1 MTATSASFT
10 KKIKKPSVFILS
22 QGYLI
27 GGGLF
32 MNMEEQRKVKLL
44 RDEGLSYTQI
54 ANRMDISVNTI
65 KSYCKRN
72 SLGVIQ
78 STKTQTELC
87 ESCSKPIK
95 QNTGRKVKR
104 FCSDACRNTWWNKH
118 TQLVKRQ
125 ANYECTC
132 LNCKNSFISYGN
144 KTRKYCCHACYI
156 EHRFGGGHHANQ

>member
-1 MTATSASFT
+1 MNVVISDITCGHFVTVKVYRISILMIDFIPKRLNSFFA
-10 KKIKKPSVFILS
+10 KLS
-22 QGYLI
+22 
-27 GGGLF
+27 F
-32 MNMEEQRKVKLL
+32 K
-44 RDEGLSYTQI
+44 
-54 ANRMDISVNTI
+54 
-65 KSYCKRN
+65 
-72 SLGVIQ
+72 IQ
-78 STKTQTELC
+78 STKTQTALC

-156 EHRFGGGHHANQ
+156 EHRFGGEHHANQ

>member
-1 MTATSASFT
+1 
-10 KKIKKPSVFILS
+10 
-22 QGYLI
+22 
-27 GGGLF
+27 
-32 MNMEEQRKVKLL
+32 MNMEEKQQIKLL

-54 ANRMDISVNTI
+54 ANRMDVSVNTI

-78 STKTQTELC
+78 STKIQTALC

-95 QNTGRKVKR
+95 QNKGRKVKR
-104 FCSDACRNTWWNKH
+104 FCSDACRNTWWSKH

-125 ANYECTC
+125 ANYECAC

-156 EHRFGGGHHANQ
+156 EHRFGGEHHANK